1 MSRFNLNKN
10 NNNSNEKN
18 FISNQLT
25 DIYNR
30 KVILL
35 VNIKSRN
42 KMKGQ
47 TTTIS
52 N

>member
-10 NNNSNEKN
+10 NNITNEKN
-18 FISNQLT
+18 FRSNQLT
-25 DIYNR
+25 DIYIIE
-30 KVILL
+30 KVIL

-47 TTTIS
+47 TTTTS